1 MLTDIRKLSNHFLFK
16 FFSFLIVVSFVS
28 WGISDIL
35 RDRSDPPLVTFKNE
49 RPILTTEFLQ
59 SKQERIRYIQTIVQ
73 APLTDQQLA
82 DLNIDNIVLD
92 SLIND
97 RMLNHISNYYDLSF
111 SDENMIGEV
120 KKTPAFFD
128 NDGKFSYE
136 IFRNF
141 VHRNGLSESNYLSSM
156 KKDLSSRIILD
167 SFNHSKIFPQALTM
181 EIAKHLNTEI
191 TFDIIT
197 ASSTGTNIKISEQ
210 EVEDF
215 YKKHQSEFITQELR
229 DAEYIEISPNAIK
242 VQVSEQEIKEY
253 YDENIGDYRSPAL
266 FSFYDIIVDS
276 EEKSQKIITILSS
289 ATDRAEIKNITGKQI
304 SEFFRENV
312 QETKLAPQFIKLL
325 KSNQSI
331 STIELDGKHHILKK
345 EIYIPS
351 KFVELK
357 DAKKDIELLLRQ
369 KKFDSEFAAFIRSI
383 DDFIASAE
391 DLKQVSEKFSLELK
405 HSHQIT
411 KSDGDKISEKAFELA
426 EGDFS
431 EVFELPSGD
440 SAILF
445 LKKIIPSRT
454 LAFDE
459 VKTDIHKKLQQQA
472 AYKEDYKKL
481 SEIKDKNEKANFS
494 QLSDK
499 SGFTLDQNKKMTIA
513 KMNAGMIE
521 SYPERILREL
531 FSIKSGTTSV
541 IEFNGKIYLAKL
553 KEKSY
558 GKYVEYE
565 KINSTIQK
573 NYQSAILD
581 EIFFFLRKDS
591 GTKILK

>member
-16 FFSFLIVVSFVS
+16 FFSFLIVASFVS

-35 RDRSDPPLVTFKNE
+35 RDRSDAPLVTFKNE
-49 RPILTTEFLQ
+49 RPILTAEFLQ
-59 SKQERIRYIQTIVQ
+59 SKQERIRYIQTIVK

-97 RMLNHISNYYDLSF
+97 RMLSHITNYYELRF

-120 KKTPAFFD
+120 KKAPAFFD

-141 VHRNGLSESNYLSSM
+141 VQRHGLSESSYLSSM

-167 SFNHSKIFPQALTM
+167 SFDHSQIFPQALTR
-181 EIAKHLNTEI
+181 EVAKYLNTEI

-197 ASSTGTNIKISEQ
+197 ASSTGANIKISEQ

-229 DAEYIEISPNAIK
+229 DAEYIEISPDAVK
-242 VQVSEQEIKEY
+242 VQVSDQEIKEY

-276 EEKSQKIITILSS
+276 KEKSQKIITVLSS
-289 ATDRAEIKNITGKQI
+289 STDRTEIKNITGKQI

-312 QETKLAPQFIKLL
+312 QEIKLEPQFIKLL

-331 STIELDGKHHILKK
+331 TTIELDGKHHILKK

-351 KFVELK
+351 RFVELK

-369 KKFDSEFAAFIRSI
+369 KKFDSELAAFIRSI
-383 DDFIASAE
+383 DDFVASSE
-391 DLKQVSEKFSLELK
+391 TLKQVSDKFTLELK

-411 KSDGDKISEKAFELA
+411 KSDGDKISEKAFEIA

-431 EVFELPSGD
+431 EVFELSSGN

-445 LKKIIPSRT
+445 LKKITPSRT
-454 LAFDE
+454 LAFHE

-472 AYKEDYKKL
+472 AYKEDYKRL

-494 QLSDK
+494 QLSEK
-499 SGFTLDQNKKMTIA
+499 SGFTLDQNKKITIA

-521 SYPERILREL
+521 SYPEGILREL

-573 NYQSAILD
+573 NYQSAVLD